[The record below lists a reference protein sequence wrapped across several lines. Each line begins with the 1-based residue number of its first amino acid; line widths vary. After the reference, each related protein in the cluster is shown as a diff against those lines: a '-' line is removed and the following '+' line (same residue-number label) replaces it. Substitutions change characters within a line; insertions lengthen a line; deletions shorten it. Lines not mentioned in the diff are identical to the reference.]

1 MITLRKVNFLVF
13 LTGWFFFPFNDFKG
27 YSILG
32 EYKNEACSFFFA
44 FGFLILFMQFL
55 KNGNFKIPINSKIF
69 NVLLFFLLWCLC
81 TTILNINTVWVS
93 YFKQTGGIY
102 RFIRQYISII
112 ISCIIFFLYYWN
124 VLESKKIYKLL
135 FILRKTLFF
144 SLIFVFVYGFLE
156 TLIQVFHITPIR
168 YFLKLFDFFPFLD
181 INYSGDGRIS
191 SVAYESP
198 SLGNYLITISAWMF
212 SYVLTSK
219 KTFRFLP
226 SFMVLFLA
234 YFSGSRTALIVI
246 SVQLFLFL
254 MVLYKMKEYRKV
266 LLNGLVSLLLISTT
280 FLVVNG
286 NSILKDVDKKVES
299 LYFFKNLKESNSNKS
314 RLGMQYASLQVF
326 IEHPIIGVGYGQ
338 ETYYKRFK
346 YPHWA
351 TVDNWEFKNIYNNH
365 SITSFPSAYNI
376 YTRFLAET
384 GIIGISIWFYL
395 IYLCITQSKKIFKS
409 TLPNERIIGFIL
421 FISFV
426 GLSLNWLQTDFL
438 RQHGFWLCIVILI
451 KINHERNSRV
461 LFEKE
466 FVKLVS

>member
-27 YSILG
+27 YPFLG
-32 EYKNEACSFFFA
+32 EYKNEAGAFFFM
-44 FGFLILFMQFL
+44 FGFLILIFQFL
-55 KNGNFKIPINSKIF
+55 KNGDFKIPINSRIF
-69 NVLLFFLLWCLC
+69 NVLLVFLLWCLC

-93 YFKQTGGIY
+93 YFKQTSGIF

-124 VLESKKIYKLL
+124 ILESKKIYKLL
-135 FILRKTLFF
+135 FILRKTLLL
-144 SLIFVFVYGFLE
+144 SLIFVFIYGFLE
-156 TLIQVFHITPIR
+156 TLIEVFHIRPIR

-181 INYSGDGRIS
+181 VNYSGDGRIS

-219 KTFRFLP
+219 KVYRFLP

-254 MVLYKMKEYRKV
+254 MVLYKMKDYRKV
-266 LLNGLVSLLLISTT
+266 LINILVSVLLIATT
-280 FLVVNG
+280 LLVING

-299 LYFFKNLKESNSNKS
+299 LSFFKNLKESNSNKS

-346 YPHWA
+346 YPLWA
-351 TVDNWEFKNIYNNH
+351 TEGNWEFKLFYNNH
-365 SITSFPSAYNI
+365 SIKSFPSAYNI

-384 GIIGISIWFYL
+384 GIIGISIWLYL
-395 IYLCITQSKKIFKS
+395 IYLSITHSKRIFRSTVHNEKIM
-409 TLPNERIIGFIL
+409 GFIL
-421 FISFV
+421 FVSFV

-438 RQHGFWLCIVILI
+438 RQHGFWLCLVILI
-451 KINHERNSRV
+451 KINQNRNSRI
-461 LFEKE
+461 LLEKE
-466 FVKLVS
+466 SVKLVS